1 MNEVLYEESAEPKN
15 LKTQKAFYV
24 VYSVFGWLTAIAAA
38 FFLIFS
44 FADFLSAL
52 PLIALLAISSF
63 LFFFF
68 GSDCFGRFFVF
79 KRHNIVFVVFFG
91 HFSDRVFFLFT
102 HKNTPFDYFEQ
113 PDGVLYFLKRE
124 KLI

>member
-44 FADFLSAL
+44 FADFLSTL
-52 PLIALLAISSF
+52 PLIALFAISSF

-68 GSDCFGRFFVF
+68 RTKIYYCVDCIFVSGSTRIVKVELQAQKKNARF
-79 KRHNIVFVVFFG
+79 
-91 HFSDRVFFLFT
+91 
-102 HKNTPFDYFEQ
+102 
-113 PDGVLYFLKRE
+113 
-124 KLI
+124 